1 MVQPIPLTAVPN
13 QVEAVALEGQSFI
26 LQVNQRSNGL
36 YMDVFMN
43 GAAIILGVLCENEN
57 LIIRNRYLGS
67 PGDFFFYDTQ
77 GTSDPEYTGLGD
89 RYRLIYVEQAEI
101 EAAVNGS

>member
-1 MVQPIPLTAVPN
+1 MVQAIPLTAVPN
-13 QVEAVALEGQSFI
+13 QVEAVALDGQSYI
-26 LQVNQRSNGL
+26 ITVNQRSTGL

-43 GAAIILGVLCENEN
+43 GAAIILGVLCEDRN

-77 GTSDPEYTGLGD
+77 GTTDPVYTGLAE
-89 RYRLIYVEQAEI
+89 RYRLIYVEQSEI
-101 EAAVNGS
+101 EALVNGT

>member
-13 QVEAVALEGQSFI
+13 QVEAVALDGQSYI
-26 LQVNQRSNGL
+26 LVVNQRASGL

-43 GAAIILGVLCENEN
+43 GEAIILGVLCENEN

-77 GTSDPEYTGLGD
+77 GSNDPEYSGLAD
-89 RYRLIYVEQAEI
+89 RYRLIYVTQAEI
-101 EAAVNGS
+101 EALL